1 LSGFDGW
8 ALLINLLNIEKKFS
22 NAGYQSNKSI
32 KIGETDFN
40 RYKLLL
46 FSVPRNLVAI
56 YALLR
61 WRELLFR

>member
-46 FSVPRNLVAI
+46 QKVI
-56 YALLR
+56 K
-61 WRELLFR
+61 